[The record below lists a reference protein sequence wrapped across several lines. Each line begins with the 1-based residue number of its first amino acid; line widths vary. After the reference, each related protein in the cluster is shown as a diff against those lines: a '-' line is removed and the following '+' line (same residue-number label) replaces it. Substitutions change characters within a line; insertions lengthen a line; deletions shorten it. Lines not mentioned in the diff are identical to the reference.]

1 MPARATDVFTYL
13 NLTVGTAY
21 TREEALP
28 LAGVSPPANRREI
41 TGITRFSNCVVLF
54 VTLNKDDKEAN
65 HKYKDEFLLYGK
77 SFQWESQ
84 NTNTPTTP
92 HIQMIINREPVVLF
106 ARVKSKIKGKT
117 QPFIYV
123 GELTCNQYFFDAKQA
138 DKPMEVIFSVD
149 DYVPSPSPELQ
160 QLYLWAPGDTSEVP
174 SDDNSPVG
182 SNLIETTPPKRKK
195 AGAKTTAVKTGKASK
210 VVDWAAKDEANRN
223 LGLAGE
229 KLVIAHEQDRLK
241 KLGLN
246 QLVNKVEH
254 VALKDP
260 KAGYDV
266 RSYDDA
272 GNEIY
277 IEVKTTKGSA
287 SNAFYIS
294 KNEVETSKVLGKKY
308 WIYRVHSRNAKTGNW
323 KVYKLN
329 GPVDQSFDLEPE
341 IYSAR
346 VKS

>member
-1 MPARATDVFTYL
+1 MPARATEVFTYQ

-28 LAGVSPPANRREI
+28 LAGVSPPANSREI

-54 VTLNKDDKEAN
+54 VTLNKDDKEVN

-84 NTNTPTTP
+84 NTNTPITP
-92 HIQMIINREPVVLF
+92 HMQMIINREPVVLF
-106 ARVKSKIKGKT
+106 ARVKSKVKGKT

-138 DKPMEVIFSVD
+138 NKPMEVIFSVD

-160 QLYLWAPGDTSEVP
+160 QLYLWTPEDTNKVP
-174 SDDNSPVG
+174 SDDYSLLGN
-182 SNLIETTPPKRKK
+182 NLIETAPPKRNKARAVK
-195 AGAKTTAVKTGKASK
+195 AGKTSK

-223 LGLAGE
+223 LGLIGE

-246 QLVNKVEH
+246 HLSNKIEH
-254 VALKDP
+254 VALKEP
-260 KAGYDV
+260 NAGYDV
-266 RSYDDA
+266 RSYDNA

-294 KNEVETSKVLGKKY
+294 KNEVETSKGLGKKY

-323 KVYKLN
+323 QVYKLN
-329 GPVDQSFDLEPE
+329 GPVDQLFDLEPE